1 VPKASLTRSWSFDH
15 GETAIA
21 FAAYTVVSNAIRV
34 RLWGQ
39 IGSRADSPIRPPMTL
54 LGRSGALSRV
64 ALSVSIAHGVK
75 RGLILWRSSEVN
87 RSTAIN
93 ATDAISTYIL
103 AKDSNRPQLMKQAFA
118 GDCEL
123 EMAVKT
129 DAISFPSSAKGLESI
144 SQVLVTNFAEQ
155 YENVRTFCLSR
166 PNSDYLPHFRCD
178 WLLGMSARQGG
189 AVRVG
194 CGHYSWYFGSDDDG
208 RVKKLVIDIEVMCV
222 LPVEESEP
230 IMQWLAALPYPWCSD
245 IQACES
251 IPAMDALRPIERFL
265 RRMEMNKAAIV

>member
-1 VPKASLTRSWSFDH
+1 
-15 GETAIA
+15 
-21 FAAYTVVSNAIRV
+21 
-34 RLWGQ
+34 
-39 IGSRADSPIRPPMTL
+39 
-54 LGRSGALSRV
+54 V
-64 ALSVSIAHGVK
+64 ALSISIAHGVK
-75 RGLILWRSSEVN
+75 RGLNIWRSSEVN
-87 RSTAIN
+87 RSMAIN

-103 AKDSNRPQLMKQAFA
+103 AKDSNRPQLMKHVFA

-144 SQVLVTNFAEQ
+144 SQVLITNFGDQ

-222 LPVEESEP
+222 IPVEESEP